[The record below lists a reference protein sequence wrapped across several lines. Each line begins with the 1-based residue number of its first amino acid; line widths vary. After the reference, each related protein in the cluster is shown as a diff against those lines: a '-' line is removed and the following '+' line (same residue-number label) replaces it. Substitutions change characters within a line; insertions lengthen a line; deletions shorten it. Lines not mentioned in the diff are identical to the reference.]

1 MQTCATLK
9 RSGNHAKTHHF
20 FAVSPDLK
28 ATIYLY
34 GHLQCSLS
42 NHQLFKRCKAHTII
56 LWLFPQA
63 GTYIQHASPL
73 QPEVLIGLMPCPS
86 DILRKQRERRIEV
99 FFPYVAFF
107 HLFLCRLSLVYR
119 HIVRFAN
126 CLFPPPLS
134 CVFQQFFLPVLSTL
148 PFQFFILT
156 FLGEYPRFPMDS
168 GTDLKSIL
176 TKGNLSISAVD
187 RNRISR
193 TGGWHIWCL
202 LPQHRTLTGI
212 WQLCPI
218 CWFLS
223 LQRYSS
229 FVGLVCVS

>member
-1 MQTCATLK
+1 MRNTQKKWQPCQN
-9 RSGNHAKTHHF
+9 S
-20 FAVSPDLK
+20 
-28 ATIYLY
+28 
-34 GHLQCSLS
+34 SLFCCLPWPES
-42 NHQLFKRCKAHTII
+42 YHISV
-56 LWLFPQA
+56 W
-63 GTYIQHASPL
+63 ASPVFL
-73 QPEVLIGLMPCPS
+73 IKPSVVQTVQSPHNHSLTVPSSGDIHTTCFPSTTRSFNRTNALSLWYSQKAEREENRSVL
-86 DILRKQRERRIEV
+86 